1 MCRRIAAVLK
11 NSVAYGPTGVLRLDR
26 FQTCRPILIR
36 VAVARYSTDATA
48 DALRCGLAR
57 PFAMLQ
63 HKPCFH
69 LRACPYTRCRPSREL
84 PRISKKTVVAAVS
97 AKHSLCR
104 AINTASSTLRRSPE
118 TRLTPPPA
126 QSLSLSLSV
135 SLSPKPCRT
144 AARSRA
150 RSAAF
155 FVARAAART
164 AARAA
169 LELGDMVLSPRMIQ
183 FAPACALLRC
193 MLAIPLQP
201 CK

>member
-11 NSVAYGPTGVLRLDR
+11 NSVAYGPTSVL
-26 FQTCRPILIR
+26 
-36 VAVARYSTDATA
+36 
-48 DALRCGLAR
+48 LRCALAR

-69 LRACPYTRCRPSREL
+69 LRACPYTRYRPPREL
-84 PRISKKTVVAAVS
+84 PGISKKTVVAAVS

-104 AINTASSTLRRSPE
+104 EINTASSTLRRSPYAP
-118 TRLTPPPA
+118 TGPK
-126 QSLSLSLSV
+126 SLSPCLSP
-135 SLSPKPCRT
+135 PKPCRT

-150 RSAAF
+150 RSAAPL
-155 FVARAAART
+155 VARAAART

-183 FAPACALLRC
+183 FVPACALLRC

>member
-126 QSLSLSLSV
+126 QSLSLS
-135 SLSPKPCRT
+135 PC
-144 AARSRA
+144 
-150 RSAAF
+150 
-155 FVARAAART
+155 
-164 AARAA
+164 
-169 LELGDMVLSPRMIQ
+169 LSPRNLA
-183 FAPACALLRC
+183 APPRAAVPGQQHFSWRAPQHGPQRGPHWSSATWCLVHV
-193 MLAIPLQP
+193 
-201 CK
+201 

>member
-126 QSLSLSLSV
+126 QSLSLSLRV
-135 SLSPKPCRT
+135 SLPETLPHRRAQPCQVSSIFRG
-144 AARSRA
+144 ARRSTD
-150 RSAAF
+150 RSAGRIG
-155 FVARAAART
+155 ARRHGA
-164 AARAA
+164 
-169 LELGDMVLSPRMIQ
+169 
-183 FAPACALLRC
+183 
-193 MLAIPLQP
+193 
-201 CK
+201 